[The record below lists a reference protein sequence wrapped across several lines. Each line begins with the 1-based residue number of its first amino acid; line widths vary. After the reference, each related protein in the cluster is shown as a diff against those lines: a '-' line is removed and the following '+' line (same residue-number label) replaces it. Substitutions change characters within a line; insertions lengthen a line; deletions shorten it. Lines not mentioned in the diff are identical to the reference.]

1 MSAPP
6 LEERI
11 RQLSHNTT
19 TQTIMVQD
27 ASALAQGAPAIT
39 SAPAPAKLR
48 EPSRLAASLK
58 GFASGLGWFLVS
70 MAILL
75 AIWTL
80 LCATFAK
87 DLPTPF
93 VTAKALGTMLS
104 HPFFK
109 NDDGS
114 MGVGNLVI
122 ASLGRVFM
130 GFGAASLVAIPLG
143 ILAGLNPWA
152 KKILDPIAA
161 VLRPVSPLAWF
172 PLSQVVFRSFG
183 NSATPMAIVGTIA
196 VCCLWPTLMN
206 TAFGVASL
214 PEDYRTVSK
223 VFQFSPGRFL
233 SKVLLPYSIPH
244 ILTGLR
250 LSLGIAWLV
259 IVAAEMLSG
268 SSGIG
273 FGAYDAYNNGRLDE
287 MVSTIIVI
295 GAIGLILD
303 RGFDWLSNRLNYEAK
318 K

>member
-1 MSAPP
+1 
-6 LEERI
+6 
-11 RQLSHNTT
+11 
-19 TQTIMVQD
+19 MVQD
-27 ASALAQGAPAIT
+27 ASALSHGAPAT
-39 SAPAPAKLR
+39 VAVATASKSKS
-48 EPSRLAASLK
+48 PSQVAQTLK
-58 GFASGLGWFLVS
+58 GMAAGFGWFLIS

-75 AIWTL
+75 ALWAI

-87 DLPTPF
+87 DLPTPL
-93 VTAKALGTMLS
+93 VTAKALGASLA

-109 NDDGS
+109 NDDGT

-130 GFGAASLVAIPLG
+130 GFGMATLVAIPLG
-143 ILAGLNPWA
+143 IVAGLNPWA
-152 KKILDPIAA
+152 KKIIDPIAA
-161 VLRPVSPLAWF
+161 VMRPVSPLAWF
-172 PLSQVVFRSFG
+172 PLSQVIFRSFG
-183 NSATPMAIVGTIA
+183 SGATPAAIVGTIA
-196 VCCLWPTLMN
+196 ICCLWPTLMN

-214 PEDYRTVSK
+214 PADYRTVAK
-223 VFQFSPGRFL
+223 VFQFSPTRFL
-233 SKVLLPYSIPH
+233 TKVLLPYSIPH
-244 ILTGLR
+244 MLTGLR

-287 MVSTIIVI
+287 MVATIIVI

-303 RGFDWLSNRLNYEAK
+303 RGFDWLANRLDYEK

>member
-1 MSAPP
+1 
-6 LEERI
+6 
-11 RQLSHNTT
+11 
-19 TQTIMVQD
+19 MVQD
-27 ASALAQGAPAIT
+27 ASALSHGAPAT
-39 SAPAPAKLR
+39 LAAPAVTKPKS
-48 EPSRLAASLK
+48 PSKTADAIKGALA
-58 GFASGLGWFLVS
+58 GFGWFLVS

-75 AIWTL
+75 ALWTL

-87 DLPTPF
+87 DLPTPS
-93 VTAKALGTMLS
+93 VTAKALGAMLA

-109 NDDGS
+109 NDDGT

-130 GFGAASLVAIPLG
+130 GFGMASIVAIPLG

-152 KKILDPIAA
+152 KKIIDPIAA
-161 VLRPVSPLAWF
+161 VMRPVSPVGWF
-172 PLSQVVFRSFG
+172 AVSQVIFRSFG
-183 NSATPMAIVGTIA
+183 SGATGAAIVGTIA
-196 VCCLWPTLMN
+196 ICCLWPTLMN

-214 PEDYRTVSK
+214 PDDYRTVSK
-223 VFQFSPGRFL
+223 VFQFSPSRFL
-233 SKVLLPYSIPH
+233 TKVLLPYSIPH

-295 GAIGLILD
+295 GAIGLVLD
-303 RGFDWLSNRLNYEAK
+303 HGINWLATRFSYEEK
-318 K
+318 KS